1 MIKSILTISVI
12 FIIVSCS
19 QNKSQ
24 KNPSKNDISI
34 EMESSEH
41 NASLINPNGSTIK
54 TRFHVPSGFTRKEYN
69 PNSFEN
75 FLQNL
80 PLKKNGALV
89 HLFDGSIKENYGI
102 YLGVVD
108 LSIGKKD
115 LHQCAD
121 AVMRL
126 RAEYL
131 FSQKKHDQISFL
143 TASGKKLGYIV
154 WLNGREPNKN
164 NFWDYLEALFNVAN
178 TTSLNKQLTSKPIEK
193 LEIGDVFIY
202 PWQGRMYGHAII
214 VVDKCVNSEGKVKFM
229 LAQSFTPAQEIE
241 ILDNPNEVG
250 SPWYNLNFG
259 ETLDTPQID
268 FTKDQ
273 LKSF

>member
-1 MIKSILTISVI
+1 MIKSILSISVI

-24 KNPSKNDISI
+24 KNPSENDISI

-41 NASLINPNGSTIK
+41 NASLINPNGSSIK
-54 TRFHVPSGFTRKEYN
+54 TRFNVPSGFTRKEYN
-69 PNSFEN
+69 SNSFEN

-80 PLKKNGALV
+80 PLKKNGSLV

-102 YLGVVD
+102 YLGVID

-131 FSQKKHDQISFL
+131 FSQKKYDEISFL

-154 WLNGREPNKN
+154 WLNGRVPNKD
-164 NFWDYLEALFNVAN
+164 NFWNYLEALFNVAN
-178 TTSLNKQLTSKPIEK
+178 TTSLNKQLTSKPIAK

-214 VVDKCVNSEGKVKFM
+214 VVDKCVNPEGKVKFM

-241 ILDNPNEVG
+241 ILDNPNELG
-250 SPWYNLNFG
+250 SPWYDLNFG

-268 FTKDQ
+268 FKKDQ

>member
-1 MIKSILTISVI
+1 MIKSILSISVI

-24 KNPSKNDISI
+24 KNPGENDISI

-41 NASLINPNGSTIK
+41 HASLINPNGSTIK
-54 TRFHVPSGFTRKEYN
+54 TRFNVPSGFTRKEFN
-69 PNSFEN
+69 SISFEN

-80 PLKKNGALV
+80 PLKKNGSLV

-108 LSIGKKD
+108 LSIGKKE

-131 FSQKKHDQISFL
+131 FSQKKHDEISFL

-154 WLNGREPNKN
+154 WLNGREPNKD
-164 NFWDYLEALFNVAN
+164 NFWNYLEALFNVAN
-178 TTSLNKQLTSKPIEK
+178 TTSLNKQLTSKPIAK

-214 VVDKCVNSEGKVKFM
+214 VVDKCVNPEGKVKFM

-241 ILDNPNEVG
+241 ILDNPNEMG
-250 SPWYNLNFG
+250 SPWYDLNFG

-268 FTKDQ
+268 FKKDQ

>member
-1 MIKSILTISVI
+1 MIKSIVLINLI
-12 FIIVSCS
+12 FLIVSCS

-24 KNPSKNDISI
+24 KNISVNDISPEI
-34 EMESSEH
+34 ESSQ
-41 NASLINPNGSTIK
+41 NLINPNGLTIK
-54 TRFHVPSGFTRKEYN
+54 TRFNVPNGFTRKEN
-69 PNSFEN
+69 GTDSFEN
-75 FLQNL
+75 YLQNL
-80 PLKKNGALV
+80 SLKKNGTLT
-89 HLFDGSIKENYGI
+89 HLYDGSIKQNRRI
-102 YLGVVD
+102 YLAVVD
-108 LSIGKKD
+108 LPIGNKD

-121 AVMRL
+121 GVMRL

-131 FSQKKHDQISFL
+131 FSQKRYNEISFL
-143 TASGKKLGYIV
+143 TASGKQLNYIT
-154 WLNGREPNKN
+154 WLNGREPNKT
-164 NFWDYLEALFNVAN
+164 NFWNYLEALFNVAN
-178 TTSLNKQLTSKPIEK
+178 TTSLNKQLKSKPIQK

-241 ILDNPNEVG
+241 ILDNPNDHG
-250 SPWYNLNFG
+250 SPWYDLDFG